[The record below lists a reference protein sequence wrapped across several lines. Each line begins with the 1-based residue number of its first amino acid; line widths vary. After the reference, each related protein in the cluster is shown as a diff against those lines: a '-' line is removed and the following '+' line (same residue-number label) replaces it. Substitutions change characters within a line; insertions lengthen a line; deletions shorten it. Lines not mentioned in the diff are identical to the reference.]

1 MPVHGSPVLLLRALH
16 WHVPQAQRW
25 EELESAWAVSF
36 IHWNHPSRC
45 HDDYWH
51 CCILNSR
58 PYYVQK
64 QCPPPPQVLRMSSN
78 NFSTAKGLSPIRVQG
93 LRVSNA
99 SSPQGQ
105 GMTCNNAPPLTEK
118 PGIFQVQIPC
128 PPNIHANVQDA
139 NRALI
144 QSGSWITVPPLNHPV
159 GSMQPSQTNPPSVR
173 SFINFCICICI
184 IC

>member
-1 MPVHGSPVLLLRALH
+1 MTDYEKEYGGADKHEDVFEPELSRIPRDTEPI
-16 WHVPQAQRW
+16 PQDVMTTTDTAASSTQGHR
-25 EELESAWAVSF
+25 
-36 IHWNHPSRC
+36 ISR
-45 HDDYWH
+45 
-51 CCILNSR
+51 NN
-58 PYYVQK
+58 V
-64 QCPPPPQVLRMSSN
+64 PPPQVLRMSSN
-78 NFSTAKGLSPIRVQG
+78 NVSTAKGLSPIRVQG

-105 GMTCNNAPPLTEK
+105 GMTCNNATPLTEK

-144 QSGSWITVPPLNHPV
+144 QSCSWITVPPLNHPV

-173 SFINFCICICI
+173 SFINDGELKMEMEKSVHNFLM
-184 IC
+184 